1 MSKIVYNKVT
11 LNVPDRYVNDNLM
24 NRFLKQTYEKDEL
37 ILINNFKETDN
48 VLELGSCLGFLS
60 VLVSK
65 KVNNIISIEGN
76 PELISSLNKTKLDNK
91 CNNLHFK
98 NTIVD
103 KDNSSREMFTYD
115 LIVAGSADRDDKL
128 NPDYNNKWNKNIKKY
143 NIETVTIESL
153 EKEYNTHFNALLLD
167 IEGGEL
173 NFFRQYKE
181 YIKTN
186 VEKIIVEMH
195 GRLMKD
201 KNYNDK
207 CLNILKSCGFK
218 VIREINGSYY
228 LRRF

>member
-1 MSKIVYNKVT
+1 MSTIVYNTVT
-11 LNVPDRYVNDNLM
+11 LNIPNRYVNDNLM
-24 NRFLKQTYEKDEL
+24 KRFKQQTYEKDEL
-37 ILINNFKETDN
+37 TLINNFKETDN

-76 PELISSLNKTKLDNK
+76 PELIINLNKTKLDNK

-103 KDNSSREMFTYD
+103 KDNSSKEMFTYD
-115 LIVAGSADRDDKL
+115 LIVAGSADRDDKQ
-128 NPDYNNKWNKNIKKY
+128 NPDYNDKWNKNIKKY
-143 NIETVTIESL
+143 NIETTTIESL
-153 EKEYNTHFNALLLD
+153 EQEYNTHFNALLLD

-173 NFFRQYKE
+173 NFFIQYKE

-186 VEKIIVEMH
+186 ITKIIVELH

-201 KNYNDK
+201 KNYNGK
-207 CLNILKSCGFK
+207 CLNILKDCGFK
-218 VIREINGSYY
+218 IIRTINGSYY
-228 LRRF
+228 LSK